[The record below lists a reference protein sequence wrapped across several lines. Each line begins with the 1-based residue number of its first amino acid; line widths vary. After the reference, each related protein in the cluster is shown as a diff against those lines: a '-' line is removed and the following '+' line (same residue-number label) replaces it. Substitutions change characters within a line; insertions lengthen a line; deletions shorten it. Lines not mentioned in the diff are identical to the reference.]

1 MTWYNTPP
9 KKEVS
14 AEEDGQEDQ
23 AAESEEKAEDI
34 NTILKDLKV
43 EMSEIDPAKAEAII
57 DNLKK
62 T

>member
-1 MTWYNTPP
+1 M
-9 KKEVS
+9 S
-14 AEEDGQEDQ
+14 AEEDGNEDQ
-23 AAESEEKAEDI
+23 GAETDEKAEDI

-43 EMSEIDPAKAEAII
+43 EMAEIDPAKADAII